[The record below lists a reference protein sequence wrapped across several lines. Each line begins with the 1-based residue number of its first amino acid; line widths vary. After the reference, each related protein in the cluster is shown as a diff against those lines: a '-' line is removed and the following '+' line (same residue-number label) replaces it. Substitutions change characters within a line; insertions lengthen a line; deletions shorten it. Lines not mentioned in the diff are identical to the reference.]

1 MNKKWIMR
9 LAFLVAMIFGVC
21 GAQAQSSKTAVP
33 PMDAEVQ
40 EQITEINELFKEN
53 PEKANDKFLKM
64 VRRMKDKEQ
73 LVALG
78 QYLVKQQNY
87 PYAKL
92 CSDKAYEIDATY
104 IPALMLSGEVCI
116 LRKDWGG
123 AGQKFDEALLVDSTL
138 TEAML
143 KNAQVYK
150 YVNPEVAKQM
160 LHKLKAQ
167 DPSFTDAD
175 RMLGDIAY
183 FLEEYPEAVKA
194 YDSYFSTAK
203 DTNIIAL
210 RNYVL
215 SLFAVKQHEKSL
227 DLANAALR
235 YDAKDVPMLRL
246 KFYNLCELKRFDEAA
261 KAAAYIE
268 SGEFADTLL
277 TAGDY
282 DNLGKV
288 KMASQDFDNAEKCFK
303 KALEIS
309 PEAFAVYKNLSNCYK
324 NSGKYDL
331 SIQSFRVYMD
341 SIGNKANMVDSLD
354 MGKLYQMALQG
365 VAADSTVAMDVKQ
378 NYLTEGNKIFAFI
391 TQHSTSF
398 WGPMW
403 QARIN
408 NILTGGK
415 PDDNV
420 LGFYTEAYNRLQ
432 DTDGNN
438 YLKTEALRYFAFYT
452 LQKDNYPK
460 CKEWCQLILEIDPS
474 DEMATQILSVLQ
486 KLE

>member
-9 LAFLVAMIFGVC
+9 VAFFMAFVFGVC
-21 GAQAQSSKTAVP
+21 SAHAQSSKTAVP
-33 PMDAEVQ
+33 PMDEEVKQ
-40 EQITEINELFKEN
+40 QITEISQLFKEN
-53 PEKANDKFLKM
+53 PEKANESFLKM
-64 VRRMKDKEQ
+64 LRKVKDKEQ

-78 QYLVKQQNY
+78 QYLVQEKNY

-92 CSDKAYEIDATY
+92 CGDKAYEIDATY
-104 IPALMLSGEVCI
+104 IPTLMLCGEVCI

-167 DPSFTDAD
+167 DPNFTDAD

-183 FLEEYPEAVKA
+183 FLDEYKEAA
-194 YDSYFSTAK
+194 EYYGTYFTTAK
-203 DTNIIAL
+203 DSNISAM

-227 DLANAALR
+227 EFANAALR
-235 YDAKDVPMLRL
+235 RDVNDVSMLRM

-261 KAAAYIE
+261 QAAAYIE
-268 SGEFADTLL
+268 NGQFADSVL

-288 KMASQDFDNAEKCFK
+288 KMQNSDFATAEKCFK
-303 KALEIS
+303 KALQIS
-309 PEAFAVYKNLSNCYK
+309 PESFAVYKNLSNCYK
-324 NSGKYDL
+324 NSGQYDK
-331 SIQSFRVYMD
+331 SIESFRVYMD

-365 VAADSTVAMDVKQ
+365 AGDSVSMDVKQ
-378 NYLTEGNKIFAFI
+378 KYLTEGNKIFAFI
-391 TQHSTSF
+391 TQHSPSF

-408 NILTGGK
+408 NVLTGNK
-415 PDDNV
+415 PDDTV
-420 LGFYTEAYNRLQ
+420 YGYYMEAFNRLK
-432 DTDGNN
+432 DKEGNN

-452 LQKDNYPK
+452 LQKDQYPQ
-460 CKEWCQLILEIDPS
+460 CKEWCQKILEIDPT
-474 DEMATQILSVLQ
+474 DDLATRIMSALKNL
-486 KLE
+486 K